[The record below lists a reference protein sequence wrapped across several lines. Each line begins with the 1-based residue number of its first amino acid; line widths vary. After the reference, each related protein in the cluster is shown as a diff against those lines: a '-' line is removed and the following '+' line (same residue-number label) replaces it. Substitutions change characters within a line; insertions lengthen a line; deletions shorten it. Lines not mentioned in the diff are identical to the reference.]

1 MERKFASQPK
11 ANLVQ
16 ANLVQPSGVDATE
29 ASFLTGVDATEAP
42 YLLGAAA
49 AEIRMPGGST
59 EQRPRH
65 ARRRSKTGTVASGW
79 EGTGARSASE
89 RGGSSGQD
97 DEGHG
102 STNSRPGP
110 YDQEC
115 LAGNHKGKKAQKR
128 IEATPFENEGTRD
141 EPPSVRRQQQG
152 PGQTRH
158 EVRRRRQPWRQP
170 GPRSEVARDPHEAR
184 RVRSTRGQ
192 PVRRVRGAEGTA
204 TDAQEGATRP
214 NRQQKGHVR
223 P

>member
-1 MERKFASQPK
+1 MQRYEHPIPGKGQARGRR
-11 ANLVQ
+11 ANEEVVRT
-16 ANLVQPSGVDATE
+16 AG
-29 ASFLTGVDATEAP
+29 
-42 YLLGAAA
+42 
-49 AEIRMPGGST
+49 
-59 EQRPRH
+59 RPR
-65 ARRRSKTGTVASGW
+65 STT
-79 EGTGARSASE
+79 
-89 RGGSSGQD
+89 
-97 DEGHG
+97 HG
-102 STNSRPGP
+102 STNGRPGP
-110 YDQEC
+110 YDQGR

-128 IEATPFENEGTRD
+128 IEATPFENEVTRD

-158 EVRRRRQPWRQP
+158 EVRRRRRPWRQP

-214 NRQQKGHVR
+214 NRQRKGHVR